1 MFDKSHFVISEV
13 YNPNPRMARFIHLKR
28 LMDQKCAAN
37 LRLLA
42 TKNNINRASDY
53 HYLNLAVTQSTEPVN
68 GIDYIHPV
76 VKPNVDYAT
85 AVISKGLMQNG
96 EINFEFVPD
105 NEDDTAAARQAT
117 EMVHKLVNQNN
128 DPHFIL
134 QHWIMDALLH
144 KNGEMLISPD
154 REMITRY
161 VKTKGT
167 NDQLQAFEAQAAD
180 AGLTVLRTAKR
191 KNTVNLDQVMKETQQ
206 WHQDAT
212 EERRQTITDNILE
225 KLKLASEGDDSAP
238 HDPLLSPEEDTPIS
252 DADNELQS
260 AINRNTVYDAE
271 YKLTGYNLNIK
282 FRPIAQHYWMCNPT
296 IINIQEQD
304 FCGFYDPM
312 SIQEAFERYPDMN
325 LEKFMEF
332 AEYSNVG
339 AYQAGSLL
347 NNLAIH
353 ARDSVPINGLP
364 STGYAAQDPTARQ
377 VTVLTTWNRYDIDND
392 GELELVEII
401 YSGQYIISAREVEF
415 IPVANMCPRPLPQN
429 FYGMS
434 LAESLVPA
442 QEYMTAAHRAEIQLG
457 LLTATPRIGV
467 KPDRVDFEMIQ
478 DGEAAIFIL
487 DSKFDPATDV
497 YPMPPPSGNLSFVET
512 AMSRLQQDI
521 MGLVGMT
528 TPTDTFTPE
537 VMSPGN
543 SGAKLSLA
551 MGPNQLIQDN
561 IVKNAAQGLEDALW
575 LVWRTLVQYSD
586 DYGVKK
592 LAQQFHP
599 EKMPVFLDGES
610 YDNMDF
616 CERKIIHIDLAVG
629 MASEENSIQ
638 RIQAIIQAQQ
648 GLTQEVTAAV
658 QAGAI
663 TPDSFKKM
671 RRPYEDLMYVLG
683 VKDADTYLPTEQEV
697 MAMVQQAQQV
707 ASQKQPS
714 PDEIKAKAAA
724 DLDQA
729 RTKEI
734 MSKIQGGHPEITSQ
748 IAKINSQTVLDQA
761 NANKINSEVAG
772 TSAGKQLDAIA
783 LVRQHKATNY

>member
-1 MFDKSHFVISEV
+1 MFDKSHFVVSDV
-13 YNPNPRMARFIHLKR
+13 YNPKGAMERFLHLKR
-28 LMDQKCAAN
+28 IMDQKCAAN

-76 VKPNVDYAT
+76 VKPNVDYST
-85 AVISKGLMQNG
+85 AVISKGLMSNG
-96 EINFEFVPD
+96 EVNFEFVAD
-105 NEDDTAAARQAT
+105 NEDDAAAAQQAT
-117 EMVHKLVNQNN
+117 AMVHKLVNQNN

-144 KNGEMLISPD
+144 KNGEMLISPN

-167 NDQLQAFEAQAAD
+167 ADQLQAFEAQAAD

-191 KNTVNLDQVMKETQQ
+191 KSTVNLEQVMKETQQ
-206 WHQDAT
+206 WHADAT
-212 EERRQTITDNILE
+212 DERNQTIKDNILQR
-225 KLKLASEGDDSAP
+225 LKLASEGDETA
-238 HDPLLSPEEDTPIS
+238 LTNNILTPEEDTPMFG
-252 DADNELQS
+252 ADSELDS
-260 AINRNTVYDAE
+260 AIARNTVYDAE

-325 LEKFMEF
+325 LEKFMEY

-442 QEYMTAAHRAEIQLG
+442 QEYMTAAHRSEIQLG

-497 YPMPPPSGNLSFVET
+497 YPMPPPAGNLSFIEV

-543 SGAKLSLA
+543 SGAKLQLA

-561 IVKNAAQGLEDALW
+561 IIKNAAQGLEDALW

-599 EKMPVFLDGES
+599 DKLPIFLDGQS

-629 MASEENSIQ
+629 MASEENAIQ
-638 RIQAIIQAQQ
+638 RIQAIKQAQTA
-648 GLTQEVTAAV
+648 LTQEIAQGV
-658 QAGAI
+658 QMGAI
-663 TPDSFKKM
+663 TPESFKKI
-671 RRPYEDLMYVLG
+671 RRPYEDMMYVLG
-683 VKDADTYLPTEQEV
+683 VKDADTYLLTEEEV
-697 MAMVQQAQQV
+697 MKMVEQAQQ
-707 ASQKQPS
+707 AAGQKEPS
-714 PDEIKAKAAA
+714 PEDKKDLASAE
-724 DLDQA
+724 LDQA
-729 RTKEI
+729 RTQEI
-734 MSKIQGGHPEITSQ
+734 
-748 IAKINSQTVLDQA
+748 IAKISGQTPEGAAMLA
-761 NANKINSEVAG
+761 RANKENADVAG
-772 TSAGKQLDAIA
+772 TSADRQLEAIA
-783 LVRQHKATNY
+783 LMTRNKATNY

>member
-1 MFDKSHFVISEV
+1 MFDKSHFVVSEV
-13 YNPNPRMARFIHLKR
+13 YNPKGAMERFLHLKR
-28 LMDQKCAAN
+28 IMDQKCAAN

-76 VKPNVDYAT
+76 VKPNIDYSA
-85 AVISKGLMQNG
+85 AVISKGLIQNG

-117 EMVHKLVNQNN
+117 EMVHKIVNQNN

-134 QHWIMDALLH
+134 QHWILDALLH
-144 KNGEMLISPD
+144 KNGEMMVSPN
-154 REMITRY
+154 REQITRY
-161 VKTKGT
+161 VKSRGT
-167 NDQLQAFEAQAAD
+167 ADQLQAFEAQAAD
-180 AGLTVLRTAKR
+180 AGLTVLRTSKR
-191 KNTVNLDQVMKETQQ
+191 KSTVNLEQVMKETQQ
-206 WHQDAT
+206 WGQGAT
-212 EERRQTITDNILE
+212 EERSKYINDSILQR
-225 KLKLASEGDDSAP
+225 LKLASEGDDTGLNEN
-238 HDPLLSPEEDTPIS
+238 LLTPEEDVFNSES
-252 DADNELQS
+252 DQAIQD

-271 YKLTGYNLNIK
+271 YKLTGYNLSIR
-282 FRPIAQHYWMCNPT
+282 FTPIAQHYWMCNPT
-296 IINIQEQD
+296 IINIQDQD

-312 SIQEAFERYPDMN
+312 SIQEAFERFPDID
-325 LEKFMEF
+325 LEKFMQF

-487 DSKFDPATDV
+487 DTKFDPATDV
-497 YPMPPPSGNLSFVET
+497 YPMPAPSGNLGFIEV
-512 AMSRLQQDI
+512 AMSRLQQDV
-521 MGLVGMT
+521 MALVGMT
-528 TPTDTFTPE
+528 TPSDTFTPE

-543 SGAKLSLA
+543 SGAKLQLA
-551 MGPNQLIQDN
+551 MGPNQIIQDN
-561 IVKNAAQGLEDALW
+561 IIKNCAQGLEDALW
-575 LVWRTLVQYSD
+575 LVWRTLVQYGD
-586 DYGVKK
+586 DYGVRK
-592 LAQQFHP
+592 LAQQYSP
-599 EKMPVFLDGES
+599 TKEPIFLDAQS

-616 CERKIIHIDLAVG
+616 CERKIIHIDLALG
-629 MASEENSIQ
+629 MASEENALQ
-638 RIQAIIQAQQ
+638 RIQAIKAAQT
-648 GLTQEVTAAV
+648 GLAQEVMAGV
-658 QAGAI
+658 QSNAI
-663 TPDSFKKM
+663 TPEAFKKM
-671 RRPYEDLMYVLG
+671 RRPYEDMLYVLG
-683 VKDADTYLPTEQEV
+683 VKESDTYLLTQDEV
-697 MAMVQQAQQV
+697 MAMVKQAQEA
-707 ASQKQPS
+707 ASQRQPS
-714 PDEIKAKAAA
+714 PDDLKTKAETE
-724 DLDQA
+724 LDQA
-729 RTKEI
+729 KTQEI
-734 MSKIQGGHPEITSQ
+734 
-748 IAKINSQTVLDQA
+748 IAKISGQHPAIAKDLAQA
-761 NANKINSEVAG
+761 NKTNSDVAG
-772 TSAGKQLDAIA
+772 TSADRQLEAIA
-783 LVRQHKATNY
+783 LLRQHKATNY

>member
-1 MFDKSHFVISEV
+1 MFDKSHFIVSEV
-13 YNPNPRMARFIHLKR
+13 YNPKGAMERFLHLKR
-28 LMDQKCAAN
+28 IMDQKCAAN

-76 VKPNVDYAT
+76 VKPNVDYST
-85 AVISKGLMQNG
+85 AVISKGLMSNG
-96 EINFEFVPD
+96 EVNFEFVAD
-105 NEDDTAAARQAT
+105 NEDDAAAAQQAT
-117 EMVHKLVNQNN
+117 AMVHKLVNQNN

-144 KNGEMLISPD
+144 KNGEMLISPN
-154 REMITRY
+154 RELITRY
-161 VKTKGT
+161 VNTTGT
-167 NDQLQAFEAQAAD
+167 TDQLQAFEAQAAD
-180 AGLTVLRTAKR
+180 AGLTVLRTKKR
-191 KNTVNLDQVMKETQQ
+191 KVRVNVEQVMKETQDFTSMADQ
-206 WHQDAT
+206 QT
-212 EERRQTITDNILE
+212 RQNFIDSIE
-225 KLKLASEGDDSAP
+225 GKLREYSEGDDEVLNTAV
-238 HDPLLSPEEDTPIS
+238 LSPEQNIPLAEGEAALNDSI
-252 DADNELQS
+252 A
-260 AINRNTVYDAE
+260 RNSIYEAE

-332 AEYSNVG
+332 AEYTNVG

-497 YPMPPPSGNLSFVET
+497 YPMPPPAGNLSFIEV

-543 SGAKLSLA
+543 SGAKLQLA

-561 IVKNAAQGLEDALW
+561 IIKNAAQGLEDALW
-575 LVWRTLVQYSD
+575 LVWRTLIQYSD

-592 LAQQFHP
+592 LAAQFHP
-599 EKMPVFLDGES
+599 DKLPVFMDGES

-629 MASEENSIQ
+629 MASEENAIQ
-638 RIQAIIQAQQ
+638 RIQAIKQAQTA
-648 GLTQEVTAAV
+648 LTQEIAQGV
-658 QAGAI
+658 QMGAI
-663 TPDSFKKM
+663 TPESFKKI
-671 RRPYEDLMYVLG
+671 RRPYEDMMYVLG
-683 VKDADTYLPTEQEV
+683 VKDADTYLLTEEEV
-697 MAMVQQAQQV
+697 MKMVEQAQ
-707 ASQKQPS
+707 AAAGQKEPS
-714 PDEIKAKAAA
+714 PEDKKDIASAE
-724 DLDQA
+724 LDQA
-729 RTKEI
+729 RTQEI
-734 MSKIQGGHPEITSQ
+734 
-748 IAKINSQTVLDQA
+748 IAKISGQHPALASQMAKDQA
-761 NANKINSEVAG
+761 TANKINSDVAG
-772 TSAGKQLDAIA
+772 TSADRQLESIA
-783 LVRQHKATNY
+783 LIKQQKATNY

>member
-1 MFDKSHFVISEV
+1 MFDKSHFVTTEI
-13 YNPNPRMARFIHLKR
+13 YNPTGRMERFIRLKG
-28 LMDQKCAAN
+28 LLDTKCAAN

-76 VKPNVDYAT
+76 VKPMVDYST

-144 KNGEMLISPD
+144 KNGEMMISPD
-154 REMITRY
+154 REQITRY

-167 NDQLQAFEAQAAD
+167 ADQLQAFEAQAGD

-191 KNTVNLDQVMKETQQ
+191 KTSVNLEQVMKETQQ
-206 WHQDAT
+206 WTQGAT
-212 EERRQTITDNILE
+212 EERKQLIKDNILQR
-225 KLKLASEGDDSAP
+225 LKLASENDETALTSKLLNPGDDVVTEGA
-238 HDPLLSPEEDTPIS
+238 
-252 DADNELQS
+252 DAAFQD
-260 AINRNTVYDAE
+260 AVNRNTVYDAE
-271 YKLTGYNLNIK
+271 YKLTGYNLNIR

-296 IINIQEQD
+296 IINIQDQD

-312 SIQEAFERYPDMN
+312 SIQEATERYADLD
-325 LEKFMEF
+325 LEKFMMF

-377 VTVLTTWNRYDIDND
+377 VTVLTVWNRYDIDGD

-401 YSGQYIISAREVEF
+401 YSGTYIISAREVEF

-497 YPMPPPSGNLSFVET
+497 YPMPPPSGNLSFIEV

-543 SGAKLSLA
+543 SGAKLQLA

-561 IVKNAAQGLEDALW
+561 IVKNCAQGLEDALW
-575 LVWRTLVQYSD
+575 LVWRTLIQYSD

-592 LAQQFHP
+592 LAQQYNP
-599 EKMPVFLDGES
+599 DKEPIFLDGQS
-610 YDNMDF
+610 YDEMDF

-629 MASEENSIQ
+629 MASEENALQ
-638 RIQAIIQAQQ
+638 RIQAIKAAQT
-648 GLTQEVTAAV
+648 GLIQEVAQAV
-658 QAGAI
+658 QMNAI
-663 TPDSFKKM
+663 TPESFKKM
-671 RRPYEDLMYVLG
+671 RRPYEDMMYTLG
-683 VKDADTYLPTEQEV
+683 VKQADTYLLTEEEV
-697 MAMVQQAQQV
+697 MAMVKQVQQA

-714 PDEIKAKAAA
+714 PEEIKAQAQAGQAKAQA
-724 DLDQA
+724 DLDNA
-729 RTKEI
+729 RTQEI
-734 MSKIQGGHPEITSQ
+734 MSKIQGQHPDS
-748 IAKINSQTVLDQA
+748 AKVLAQA
-761 NANKINSEVAG
+761 NKDNADVSG

-783 LVRQHKATNY
+783 LMKQHKATNY

>member
-1 MFDKSHFVISEV
+1 MFDKSHFVVSDV
-13 YNPNPRMARFIHLKR
+13 YNPKGAMERFLHLKR
-28 LMDQKCAAN
+28 IMDQKCAAN

-76 VKPNVDYAT
+76 LKPNIDYST

-117 EMVHKLVNQNN
+117 EMVNKLVNQNN

-144 KNGEMLISPD
+144 KNGEMMVSPN
-154 REMITRY
+154 RELITRY

-167 NDQLQAFEAQAAD
+167 ADQLQAFEAQAAD
-180 AGLTVLRTAKR
+180 AGLTVLRTNKR
-191 KNTVNLDQVMKETQQ
+191 KSSIDIEKTIAE
-206 WHQDAT
+206 T
-212 EERRQTITDNILE
+212 EEWTMGAEDERRNNIL
-225 KLKLASEGDDSAP
+225 ASMSDKFRRGAEGEDVFS
-238 HDPLLSPEEDTPIS
+238 EELFAEGENTPVDQGEQAFL
-252 DADNELQS
+252 DAV
-260 AINRNTVYDAE
+260 ARNTIYDAE
-271 YKLTGYNLNIK
+271 YKLTGYNLNIR

-296 IINIQEQD
+296 IINIQDQD

-312 SIQEAFERYPDMN
+312 SIQEAFEKYPDIN
-325 LEKFMEF
+325 LEKFMEY

-497 YPMPPPSGNLSFVET
+497 YPMPAPSGNLNFIEV

-543 SGAKLSLA
+543 SGAKLQLA

-561 IVKNAAQGLEDALW
+561 IIKNCAQGLEDALW

-599 EKMPVFLDGES
+599 EGLPVFMDGAS
-610 YDNMDF
+610 YDDMNF
-616 CERKIIHIDLAVG
+616 CERKIIHIDLALG
-629 MASEENSIQ
+629 MASEENSLQ
-638 RIQAIIQAQQ
+638 RIQAIKQAQQ
-648 GLTQEVTAAV
+648 GLMQEVAQGV
-658 QAGAI
+658 QMNAI
-663 TPDSFKKM
+663 TPESFKKI
-671 RRPYEDLMYVLG
+671 RRPYEDMMYVLG
-683 VKDADTYLPTEQEV
+683 VKDANTYLLTEEEV
-697 MAMVQQAQQV
+697 MKMVEQAQQAQG
-707 ASQKQPS
+707 QKGPS
-714 PDEIKAKAAA
+714 PEDQKDMAQAKLDE
-724 DLDQA
+724 A
-729 RTKEI
+729 RTQEI
-734 MSKIQGGHPEITSQ
+734 L
-748 IAKINSQTVLDQA
+748 AKISGETPEGAAQLA
-761 NANKINSEVAG
+761 RANKENADVAG
-772 TSAGKQLDAIA
+772 TSADRQLEAIA
-783 LVRQHKATNY
+783 LMTQNKATNY